1 MLVHIYKRDNY
12 LAVRKGDIMTDTT
25 ENQTPATDKFAVP
38 EEMLNLNDLVD
49 IANLIEVVTQR
60 GAFRANELT
69 AAGAIYDKLKGF
81 LDTLLPKEAA
91 EETPVA
97 PEGTYEYKGE

>member
-12 LAVRKGDIMTDTT
+12 LAVRKGEIMTDTT

-81 LDTLLPKEAA
+81 LDTLIPKETT
-91 EETPVA
+91 EETPAVA
-97 PEGTYEYKGE
+97 EGTYEYKGE